1 MAFADWFKTVPVL
14 ETPRLTLRPFCLEDI
29 EAYLRMVRDPEVCRY
44 LGGGLSDLPNERHV
58 ANWLRNIN
66 GWLLQ
71 SKTVF
76 TWCIERKEDKSFV
89 GRVDLGGFVRKA
101 VADLAYYLV
110 RENWGRGYATEAV
123 TSVTAFGL
131 DSLGLCRIQATVLPE
146 NAASLR
152 VLEKS
157 GYEREGLLRNYPFG
171 KEIHDAVMLSIIR

>member
-66 GWLLQ
+66 GRLLQ

-89 GRVDLGGFVRKA
+89 GRIDLGGFVRK
-101 VADLAYYLV
+101 L
-110 RENWGRGYATEAV
+110 WQIW
-123 TSVTAFGL
+123 
-131 DSLGLCRIQATVLPE
+131 RI
-146 NAASLR
+146 
-152 VLEKS
+152 
-157 GYEREGLLRNYPFG
+157 
-171 KEIHDAVMLSIIR
+171 I